1 MFLYALLST
10 LAFGGSAVGIKE
22 GEVAPFEGVLL
33 PRELAIE
40 ILSEDYQKQLEMQ
53 HVLEMKNKEC
63 EAKLSFTEEL
73 SDVKIKSYEEEI
85 EYLNK
90 AIENRNT
97 MILRENSNLSKSF
110 NFVGGFASGAIITL
124 AVLWSVNSV
133 NGIQQW

>member
-1 MFLYALLST
+1 MFLYALLGA
-10 LAFGGSAVGIKE
+10 LAFGETAVGIEK
-22 GEVAPFEGVLL
+22 GEAAPFEGVLL

-53 HVLEMKNKEC
+53 HVLETKNKEC

-73 SDVKIKSYEEEI
+73 SNVKINSYEEEI

-90 AIENRNT
+90 AIENRNK
-97 MILRENSNLSKSF
+97 MILKENSNLSKSF

-133 NGIQQW
+133 NGIQQ